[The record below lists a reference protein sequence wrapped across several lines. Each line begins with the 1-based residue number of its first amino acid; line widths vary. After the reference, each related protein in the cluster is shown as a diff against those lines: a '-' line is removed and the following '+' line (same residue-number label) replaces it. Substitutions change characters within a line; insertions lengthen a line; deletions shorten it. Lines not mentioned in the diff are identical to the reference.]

1 MVAADSRVKLYEHQR
16 RALEQAAGRPRVALY
31 HDCGLGK
38 SFSGAELLH
47 RYGNNINLVVCQ
59 KSMIGMWV
67 NHFRTYYPEYGVI
80 DYTQKKQRLIPNGE
94 IKSIIVINYE
104 LIWRRPELSEIRKF
118 TLLLDESSLIQH
130 MSAKRTKCILKLCP
144 KNVILLS
151 GTPCGGKYENL
162 LSQCRLLGWRITKKA
177 FWERYVV
184 SDRAMYRGYPM
195 DIVIGYKNIDELNDE
210 LRAHGAQFLKTEDV
224 FDDMPEQNFI
234 TIDIPTIPEYKQF
247 RKDRIVSING
257 ENLVGDT
264 VLSKILYERMLCGQ
278 WNEHKLAAFM
288 DILASTNDRLVV
300 FYSFSE
306 ELYALAEIAVEAG
319 RPISI
324 VNGKTKSTDNF
335 DTKDDAVIFVQ
346 WVAGSKGLNLQAA
359 NKMIFFSP
367 TLSSEDYAQA
377 QKRIHR
383 IGQKRPCFYYKLTCK
398 DSIEEW
404 VYDTVQRGI
413 DFTDKLFEERD
424 SNISK

>member
-1 MVAADSRVKLYEHQR
+1 MNRVKLYEHQR
-16 RALEQAAGRPRVALY
+16 RALEQADGRDRVALY

-38 SFSGAELLH
+38 SFSGAELLD

-80 DYTQKKQRLIPNGE
+80 DYTQNKQRIIPNGE
-94 IKSIIVINYE
+94 IKCVIVVNYE
-104 LIWRRPELSEIRKF
+104 LIWRRQELADLRKF

-130 MSAKRTKCILKLCP
+130 MTTKRTRFILKLCP

-162 LSQCRLLGWRITKKA
+162 LSQCRLLGWRITKKE
-177 FWERYVV
+177 FWDEYII
-184 SDRAMYRGYPM
+184 SNRAMYRGYPM
-195 DIVIGYKNIDELNDE
+195 DVVIGYKNIDDLNDQ
-210 LRAHGAQFLKTEDV
+210 LRDHGAQFLKTEDV
-224 FDDMPEQNFI
+224 FNDMPDQNFI
-234 TIDIPTIPEYKQF
+234 TISVPTTQEYKKF
-247 RKDRIVSING
+247 RKDRVVDI
-257 ENLVGDT
+257 ENEQLVGDT
-264 VLSKILYERMLCGQ
+264 ILSKILYERMLCGQ
-278 WNEHKLAAFM
+278 WNENKLAAYM
-288 DILASTNDRLVV
+288 DILESTNDRLVV
-300 FYSFSE
+300 FYTFTE
-306 ELYALAEIAVEAG
+306 ELHALSEITVNAG

-335 DTKDDAVIFVQ
+335 DTKDNAVIFVQ
-346 WVAGSKGLNLQAA
+346 WVAGSKGLNLQSA

-413 DFTDKLFEERD
+413 DFTDKLFEERER
-424 SNISK
+424 NISK

>member
-1 MVAADSRVKLYEHQR
+1 MNRVKLYEHQR
-16 RALEQAAGRPRVALY
+16 RALEQADGRDRVALY

-67 NHFRTYYPEYGVI
+67 NHFRKYYPEYGVI
-80 DYTQKKQRLIPNGE
+80 DYTQNKQRIIPNGE
-94 IKSIIVINYE
+94 IKCVIVVNYE
-104 LIWRRPELSEIRKF
+104 LIWRRQELADLRKF

-130 MSAKRTKCILKLCP
+130 MTTKRTRFILKLCP

-151 GTPCGGKYENL
+151 GTPCSGKYENL
-162 LSQCRLLGWRITKKA
+162 LSQCRLLGWRITKKE
-177 FWERYVV
+177 FWDKYII
-184 SDRAMYRGYPM
+184 SNRAMYRGYPM
-195 DIVIGYKNIDELNDE
+195 DVVIGYKNIDDLNDQ
-210 LRAHGAQFLKTEDV
+210 LRDHGAQFLKTEDV
-224 FDDMPEQNFI
+224 FNDMPDQNFI
-234 TIDIPTIPEYKQF
+234 TISIPTTQEYKKF
-247 RKDRIVSING
+247 RKDRVVDI
-257 ENLVGDT
+257 ENEQLVGDT

-278 WNEHKLAAFM
+278 WNENKLAAYM
-288 DILASTNDRLVV
+288 DILESTNDRLVV
-300 FYSFSE
+300 FYTFTE
-306 ELYALAEIAVEAG
+306 ELHALSEITVNAG

-335 DTKDDAVIFVQ
+335 DTKDNAVIFVQ
-346 WVAGSKGLNLQAA
+346 WVAGSKGLNLQSA

-413 DFTDKLFEERD
+413 DFTDKLFEERER
-424 SNISK
+424 NISK

>member
-1 MVAADSRVKLYEHQR
+1 MNRVKLYEHQR
-16 RALEQAAGRPRVALY
+16 RALEQADGRDRVALY

-38 SFSGAELLH
+38 SFSGAELLD

-80 DYTQKKQRLIPNGE
+80 DYTQNKQRIIPNGE
-94 IKSIIVINYE
+94 IKCVIVVNYE
-104 LIWRRPELSEIRKF
+104 LIWRRQELADLRKF

-130 MSAKRTKCILKLCP
+130 MTTKRTRFILKLCP

-151 GTPCGGKYENL
+151 GTPCSGKYENL
-162 LSQCRLLGWRITKKA
+162 LSQCRLLGWRITKKE
-177 FWERYVV
+177 FWDKYII
-184 SDRAMYRGYPM
+184 SNRAMYRGYPM
-195 DIVIGYKNIDELNDE
+195 DVVIGYKNIDDLNDQ
-210 LRAHGAQFLKTEDV
+210 LRDHGAQFLKTEDV
-224 FDDMPEQNFI
+224 FNDMPDQNFI
-234 TIDIPTIPEYKQF
+234 TISIPTTQEYKKF
-247 RKDRIVSING
+247 RKDRVVDI
-257 ENLVGDT
+257 ENEQLVGDT

-278 WNEHKLAAFM
+278 WNENKLAAYM
-288 DILASTNDRLVV
+288 DILESTNDRLVV
-300 FYSFSE
+300 FYTFTE
-306 ELYALAEIAVEAG
+306 ELHALSEITVNAG

-335 DTKDDAVIFVQ
+335 DTKDNAVIFVQ

-413 DFTDKLFEERD
+413 DFTDKLFEERER
-424 SNISK
+424 NISK

>member
-1 MVAADSRVKLYEHQR
+1 
-16 RALEQAAGRPRVALY
+16 
-31 HDCGLGK
+31 
-38 SFSGAELLH
+38 
-47 RYGNNINLVVCQ
+47 
-59 KSMIGMWV
+59 MIGMWV

-80 DYTQKKQRLIPNGE
+80 DYTQNKQRIIPNGE
-94 IKSIIVINYE
+94 IKCVIVVNYE
-104 LIWRRPELSEIRKF
+104 LIWRRQELADLRKF

-130 MSAKRTKCILKLCP
+130 MTTKRTRFILKLCP

-151 GTPCGGKYENL
+151 GTPCSGKYENL
-162 LSQCRLLGWRITKKA
+162 LSQCRLLGWRITKKE
-177 FWERYVV
+177 FWDKYII
-184 SDRAMYRGYPM
+184 SNRAMYRGYPM
-195 DIVIGYKNIDELNDE
+195 DVVIGYKNIDDLNNQ
-210 LRAHGAQFLKTEDV
+210 LRDHGAQFLKTEDV
-224 FDDMPEQNFI
+224 FNDMPDQNFI
-234 TIDIPTIPEYKQF
+234 TIRIPTTQEYKKF
-247 RKDRIVSING
+247 RKDRVVDI
-257 ENLVGDT
+257 ENEQLVGDT

-278 WNEHKLAAFM
+278 WNENKLAAYM
-288 DILASTNDRLVV
+288 DILESTNDRLVV
-300 FYSFSE
+300 FYTFTE
-306 ELYALAEIAVEAG
+306 ELHALSEITVNAG

-335 DTKDDAVIFVQ
+335 DTKDNAVIFVQ
-346 WVAGSKGLNLQAA
+346 WVAGSKGLNLQSA

-413 DFTDKLFEERD
+413 DFTDKLFEERER
-424 SNISK
+424 NISK